1 MIVYFNDK
9 FVNEEEALLHVTDMS
24 IQRSYAIFDF
34 FRTVNGVPLF
44 MEDHLNRFFTSAAAM
59 HLSISKSKEE
69 IRHIVQ
75 ELLQRSSLPEAGIRL
90 LLTGGYSTDGYHPG
104 TPNLLI
110 ICNPVKT
117 ATVNDF
123 EKGFSVITYE
133 HQRQL
138 PHIKSINYLMAVW
151 LQPLLKEKQ
160 ADDMLYYNKESIT
173 EFPRANVF
181 IVTPN
186 NKLIIPARNILYG
199 ITRKNIINLAVG
211 MMPVVE
217 RDIPL
222 EELLHASEVFL
233 TATTKKIIPVVK
245 INDHIVGNGR
255 PGPVTAK
262 LYEKFIKLET
272 ELTHLVSR

>member
-272 ELTHLVSR
+272 ELTHLVSL

>member
-9 FVNEEEALLHVTDMS
+9 FVNEEDALLHVTDMS

-44 MEDHLNRFFTSAAAM
+44 MEDHLDRFYASASAM
-59 HLSISKSKEE
+59 HLVISKSKDE
-69 IRHIVQ
+69 IRTIVQ

-90 LLTGGYSTDGYHPG
+90 LLTGGYSADGYHPG
-104 TPNLLI
+104 TSNLLI
-110 ICNPVKT
+110 ICNAVKT
-117 ATVNDF
+117 ATTNDF

-151 LQPLLKEKQ
+151 LQPMLKERQ
-160 ADDMLYYNKESIT
+160 ADDLLYYNKESIT

-181 IVTPN
+181 IVTPD
-186 NKLIIPARNILYG
+186 NKLITPARSILFG
-199 ITRKNIINLAVG
+199 ITRKNIIKLAADI
-211 MMPVVE
+211 MPVVE
-217 RDIPL
+217 RDIPV
-222 EELLHASEVFL
+222 EELLYASEVFL

-255 PGPVTAK
+255 PGPVTTK
-262 LYEKFIKLET
+262 LFERFLQLQKG
-272 ELTHLVSR
+272 